1 MLFTHFGVT
10 TGIVSEFIANAS
22 KTARVNREL
31 RMPSMFSHSA
41 RSCMSDSVAT
51 PRRLSLALDRSGP
64 QRWGSATAGA
74 GQVCVACSN
83 LASRG
88 LQLPT

>member
-41 RSCMSDSVAT
+41 RSCMSDSVAAT
-51 PRRLSLALDRSGP
+51 PALSSSGSIGPAALG
-64 QRWGSATAGA
+64 QRDG
-74 GQVCVACSN
+74 
-83 LASRG
+83 RG
-88 LQLPT
+88 RPSIHA

>member
-51 PRRLSLALDRSGP
+51 PALSSSGSIGPAALGQRDGRGRPSMRS
-64 QRWGSATAGA
+64 
-74 GQVCVACSN
+74 C
-83 LASRG
+83 L
-88 LQLPT
+88 

>member
-31 RMPSMFSHSA
+31 RMPSMFSHFPQLHERFSYA
-41 RSCMSDSVAT
+41 APALSSCGSIGPAALGQRDGRGRPSMRS
-51 PRRLSLALDRSGP
+51 L
-64 QRWGSATAGA
+64 
-74 GQVCVACSN
+74 
-83 LASRG
+83 
-88 LQLPT
+88 

>member
-1 MLFTHFGVT
+1 MFITHFGVT

-22 KTARVNREL
+22 KTDRVNREL

-51 PRRLSLALDRSGP
+51 PPALSSSGSIGPAALGQRDGRGRPSMRS
-64 QRWGSATAGA
+64 
-74 GQVCVACSN
+74 
-83 LASRG
+83 L
-88 LQLPT
+88 